1 MTFAELVHVLRAA
14 AVIANETTLVV
25 VGSQAVLLHFPNAHP
40 ELCASREVDLYPSMH
55 PERADLIDGAIG
67 AWSRFD
73 ETFGYHA
80 DGVGPETAV
89 MPTDWIDR
97 ARFTYIGELTAI
109 CPDMHDLAVSKAVA
123 GRDKDADY
131 VRVLLREKMIE
142 IGTLR
147 ERINMLDS
155 AQYPVASVLAWAN
168 RRAQEAN
175 P

>member
-25 VGSQAVLLHFPNAHP
+25 VGSQAVLLHFANAHP

-73 ETFGYHA
+73 ETFGHHA

-89 MPTDWIDR
+89 MPADWINR

-123 GRDKDADY
+123 ARDKDADY

-168 RRAQEAN
+168 RRALEAHT
-175 P
+175 